1 MEISDND
8 ANVTTPSKGL
18 NDHVYT
24 LQGWVPKCD
33 QQLKPVV
40 GNVFDTL
47 EEGNNFYTTYALEVG
62 FNICRSIEVKYK
74 DGEIKFKYYVCSRQ
88 GFKEENR
95 RTISVMLVDEKRMPK
110 TRRRKET
117 REEFF
122 RFYEGHK
129 HALATP
135 TKKQFLKS
143 ARNVNN
149 VHKNLL
155 LCFDKANV
163 VPSKACQIMNSKVF
177 TSVSPKFCIW
187 HILKKLSEKLS
198 ASLNANTDF
207 HSHFKSCVSNL
218 ESSKEFEL
226 TWKAIICDFNMWIST
241 YFKDTFL
248 VGILRTTSRSE
259 SENSLFGNYL
269 NKNLS
274 LVEFWMR
281 FNSAIESQR
290 HTELLVDNVTLNT
303 MPELKLHSDIEKHG
317 REVYTHENLTFF
329 KMSYGMHVRIVGLKK
344 QKRTIGQ
351 LLIFI
356 LDHIMVNGSK
366 VRKMK
371 EVAYNSSNHIT
382 HCSHKKFESE
392 GIPFGNVLNACSKL
406 ESESKLIFD
415 AWAQLFKCMHMAGT
429 CKEKLLLVINEA
441 SNIKLKLTKMKGD
454 VRSSKLHDLES
465 FIGSNVPME
474 IAILPPQT
482 SNTKGCGKQI
492 KGGKEKAME
501 QQQKRRRR
509 CKACKQYAYHD
520 SRNCP
525 TKPSS

>member
-24 LQGWVPKCD
+24 LQRWVPKCD

-117 REEFF
+117 REDRKYKVF

-163 VPSKACQIMNSKVF
+163 VPSKACQIMNSKSKTFGAALLVNEKAESFEWLFETFLKAMGGHKLVVIITNQDPDMKIAMKKVF

-187 HILKKLSEKLS
+187 HILKKLSEKLR

-226 TWKAIICDFNMWIST
+226 TWKAIICDF
-241 YFKDTFL
+241 
-248 VGILRTTSRSE
+248 
-259 SENSLFGNYL
+259 
-269 NKNLS
+269 
-274 LVEFWMR
+274 
-281 FNSAIESQR
+281 
-290 HTELLVDNVTLNT
+290 
-303 MPELKLHSDIEKHG
+303 
-317 REVYTHENLTFF
+317 
-329 KMSYGMHVRIVGLKK
+329 
-344 QKRTIGQ
+344 
-351 LLIFI
+351 
-356 LDHIMVNGSK
+356 
-366 VRKMK
+366 
-371 EVAYNSSNHIT
+371 
-382 HCSHKKFESE
+382 
-392 GIPFGNVLNACSKL
+392 KL
-406 ESESKLIFD
+406 EEN
-415 AWAQLFKCMHMAGT
+415 G
-429 CKEKLLLVINEA
+429 
-441 SNIKLKLTKMKGD
+441 
-454 VRSSKLHDLES
+454 
-465 FIGSNVPME
+465 
-474 IAILPPQT
+474 
-482 SNTKGCGKQI
+482 
-492 KGGKEKAME
+492 
-501 QQQKRRRR
+501 
-509 CKACKQYAYHD
+509 
-520 SRNCP
+520 
-525 TKPSS
+525 

>member
-117 REEFF
+117 REECNAKIVFKRTTDGKYKVF
-122 RFYEGHK
+122 QFYEGHK

-163 VPSKACQIMNSKVF
+163 GPSKAYQIM
-177 TSVSPKFCIW
+177 
-187 HILKKLSEKLS
+187 
-198 ASLNANTDF
+198 
-207 HSHFKSCVSNL
+207 
-218 ESSKEFEL
+218 KE
-226 TWKAIICDFNMWIST
+226 
-241 YFKDTFL
+241 
-248 VGILRTTSRSE
+248 
-259 SENSLFGNYL
+259 
-269 NKNLS
+269 
-274 LVEFWMR
+274 
-281 FNSAIESQR
+281 
-290 HTELLVDNVTLNT
+290 
-303 MPELKLHSDIEKHG
+303 
-317 REVYTHENLTFF
+317 
-329 KMSYGMHVRIVGLKK
+329 
-344 QKRTIGQ
+344 
-351 LLIFI
+351 
-356 LDHIMVNGSK
+356 
-366 VRKMK
+366 
-371 EVAYNSSNHIT
+371 
-382 HCSHKKFESE
+382 
-392 GIPFGNVLNACSKL
+392 
-406 ESESKLIFD
+406 
-415 AWAQLFKCMHMAGT
+415 
-429 CKEKLLLVINEA
+429 
-441 SNIKLKLTKMKGD
+441 
-454 VRSSKLHDLES
+454 
-465 FIGSNVPME
+465 
-474 IAILPPQT
+474 
-482 SNTKGCGKQI
+482 
-492 KGGKEKAME
+492 
-501 QQQKRRRR
+501 
-509 CKACKQYAYHD
+509 
-520 SRNCP
+520 
-525 TKPSS
+525 